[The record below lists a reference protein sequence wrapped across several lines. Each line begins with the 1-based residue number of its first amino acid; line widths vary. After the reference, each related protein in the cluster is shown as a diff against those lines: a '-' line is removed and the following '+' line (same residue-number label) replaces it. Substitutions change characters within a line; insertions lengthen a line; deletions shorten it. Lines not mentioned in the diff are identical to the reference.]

1 MKYTQ
6 EQQEETLEEA
16 KNNAWQNYEYG
27 QGHLYSRTF
36 FDAFELGYNLAKE
49 QETLYCSKIIK
60 EQHNFIIKDVSPSN
74 KLDIGGTIKILQ
86 QEQDKNKFSEEE
98 VKNLFNHPVMDRI
111 RSSKS
116 DAEARRIILQQIKK
130 K

>member
-1 MKYTQ
+1 MEK
-6 EQQEETLEEA
+6 ETLEEA

-49 QETLYCSKIIK
+49 Q
-60 EQHNFIIKDVSPSN
+60 
-74 KLDIGGTIKILQ
+74 
-86 QEQDKNKFSEEE
+86 DKNKFSEEE
-98 VKNLFNHPVMDRI
+98 IKNLFNHPVMDRI

-116 DAEARRIILQQIKK
+116 DAEARRIILQQFKK